1 MVGWAEGKNKRRDR
15 HLGLRRYVP
24 TAIFQPAE
32 KSERERATEDPGRQD
47 TLRASGHSGL
57 DPILPFPEV
66 QRDVRRD
73 IHRAGGKVCL
83 KPRLASV
90 VSQRPEGRRKQ
101 EQDTGSWDLSELLPQ
116 LPPEMSE
123 EVR

>member
-1 MVGWAEGKNKRRDR
+1 
-15 HLGLRRYVP
+15 
-24 TAIFQPAE
+24 
-32 KSERERATEDPGRQD
+32 
-47 TLRASGHSGL
+47 
-57 DPILPFPEV
+57 LPFPEV

-83 KPRLASV
+83 KPGLASV